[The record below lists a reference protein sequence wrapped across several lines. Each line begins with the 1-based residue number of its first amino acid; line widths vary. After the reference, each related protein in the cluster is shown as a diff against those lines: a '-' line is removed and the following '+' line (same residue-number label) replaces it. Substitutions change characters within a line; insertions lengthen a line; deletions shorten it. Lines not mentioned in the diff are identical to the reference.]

1 MVTQFSPTDS
11 ESNLHSSE
19 TLFPNP
25 NYCFCIPYRWRKVP
39 SSEQEE
45 DEIRPNETLW
55 SRGIAA
61 FKKIR
66 EWSEIVAGPRWKTF
80 IRRFKHS
87 KSFAKQS
94 SKFQYDP
101 LSYALNFDQG
111 PLQNADPETEN
122 EYLFRNFSSRY
133 VLQPATIPIAGKT
146 PVDIRK
152 GEIGPS
158 FLLVK

>member
-1 MVTQFSPTDS
+1 MVTQFSPTHA
-11 ESNLHSSE
+11 ESNQHSSQS
-19 TLFPNP
+19 LFPNP

-39 SSEQEE
+39 SSEEEE
-45 DEIRPNETLW
+45 DEIRPNGTTFW

-66 EWSEIVAGPRWKTF
+66 EWSEIIAGPRWKTF

-87 KSFAKQS
+87 KTFGTQS

-122 EYLFRNFSSRY
+122 EYLIRNFSSRY
-133 VLQPATIPIAGKT
+133 VLQPSTVPVTGKSS
-146 PVDIRK
+146 VDIRK
-152 GEIGPS
+152 GEIGSS
-158 FLLVK
+158 FV